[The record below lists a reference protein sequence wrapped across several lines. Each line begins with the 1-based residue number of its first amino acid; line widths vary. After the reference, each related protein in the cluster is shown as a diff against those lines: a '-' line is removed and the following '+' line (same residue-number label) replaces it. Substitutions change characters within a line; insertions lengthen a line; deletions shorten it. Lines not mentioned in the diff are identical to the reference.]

1 MTISLRLND
10 NDSDLIKAYADMN
23 GLSMSELF
31 RKAVMER
38 IEDEFDLKLYET
50 RMEEYIASG
59 KESRPIDE
67 LWKELDL

>member
-50 RMEEYIASG
+50 RMEEYITSG